1 VSPDSPDDRSQEPG
15 GEPAGAEAPGEPT
28 EVQPATW
35 AGRRAQEQAE
45 DGADDPGEAQ
55 DGADDSG
62 EAQEGADDTGEAQE
76 GADDTGEAQDGA
88 YGDGAGQPTV
98 EADTLAIADQEA
110 AREAALAG
118 VRARTEEQ
126 AAKRRETKGS
136 SATVEA
142 PAVAAADGAASATE
156 VGEEDV
162 EAPEVP
168 PAGPPTPLE
177 EEEEE
182 KPPRVTLWA
191 RFVAASFLIVAS
203 MATATAVSVL
213 VYLSDIAEGLGGLEG
228 LQGNLTEV
236 ESDAPQNFLI
246 LGSDKRTDEAGR
258 GRSDTTMLLRIDP
271 DNQISLLSIPR
282 DLKVDIPGLG
292 EEKFNAAYSYGG
304 PKLTLKVVKQI
315 TGLEIHHVVNV
326 DFLGFAEAVNA
337 IDCVYIDVD
346 RHYYIPPE
354 LDVAEID
361 IEAGYQRLCGLK
373 ALQYVRYRHTDN
385 DLVRSARQQD
395 FLREARQKV
404 PPFSLLN
411 NSGELI
417 DIFKEH
423 TESDID
429 GAATMIGLI
438 ELLFDARNAPVREIH
453 FPATLGGPTDP
464 VTADSEEVQSV
475 VQEFLNGEPEPAEAP
490 QGDGGEREG
499 GRDGDGGGDGGSGD
513 GAGGGEPQPP
523 PEAELADFSATGEQ
537 FAVGLLDDTTDEG
550 TTPILDFPVFYP
562 TRLTPDSAFDDES
575 RAFQI
580 DGPGDDV
587 YRGYKLV
594 VTMPGSFG
602 VPAYYGVSG
611 TDWKDPPILENPSEE
626 REIDGRTYQLFYD
639 GDRLRLVAFKTDRA
653 VYWVN
658 NTLTQEL
665 SEGEMLGIAQSLTEY
680 TG

>member
-1 VSPDSPDDRSQEPG
+1 MSSDSPDERSQEHG
-15 GEPAGAEAPGEPT
+15 DGPAGEGPPGEPT
-28 EVQPATW
+28 EVRPSTW
-35 AGRRAQEQAE
+35 AGRRAQERPEENGAE
-45 DGADDPGEAQ
+45 DGAG
-55 DGADDSG
+55 
-62 EAQEGADDTGEAQE
+62 
-76 GADDTGEAQDGA
+76 
-88 YGDGAGQPTV
+88 GDGIGQPTV
-98 EADTLAIADQEA
+98 ETDTLSIADREA

-118 VRARTEEQ
+118 VRARTEEH
-126 AAKRRETKGS
+126 AAKRRKKPGF
-136 SATVEA
+136 ATVEM
-142 PAVAAADGAASATE
+142 PAVAAADGAGATATE
-156 VGEEDV
+156 VEEEEV

-168 PAGPPTPLE
+168 PVEPPTPLE

-182 KPPRVTLWA
+182 KPARVTLWA

-246 LGSDKRTDEAGR
+246 LGSDKRADEVGR

-282 DLKVDIPGLG
+282 DLKVNIPGLG
-292 EEKFNAAYSYGG
+292 EDRFNAAYSYGG
-304 PKLTLKVVKQI
+304 PKLTLKVVKQL
-315 TGLEIHHVVNV
+315 TGLEINHVVNV

-346 RHYYIPPE
+346 RHYFIPPE
-354 LDVAEID
+354 LNVAEID
-361 IEAGYQRLCGLK
+361 IESGYQRLCGLK

-417 DIFKEH
+417 DIFKDH

-438 ELLFDARNAPVREIH
+438 ELLFDARNAPVHELH
-453 FPATLGGPTDP
+453 FPATIGGPTDP
-464 VTADSEEVQSV
+464 YVTASSEEVQAV
-475 VQEFLNGEPEPAEAP
+475 VQQFLNGEPEPAEAA
-490 QGDGGEREG
+490 QGGGGQGGGEPGE
-499 GRDGDGGGDGGSGD
+499 
-513 GAGGGEPQPP
+513 GAGGGPPEQPQPP
-523 PEAELADFSATGEQ
+523 PETELVDSSVVGGQVAG
-537 FAVGLLDDTTDEG
+537 GLLDDTTENG
-550 TTPILDFPVFYP
+550 STPILDFPVFYP
-562 TRLTPDSAFDDES
+562 TRLTPDSEFDDES

-587 YRGYKLV
+587 YRGYKIV

-602 VPAYYGVSG
+602 ATAYYGVSG
-611 TDWKDPPILENPSEE
+611 TDWRDPPILENPSEE

-639 GDRLRLVAFKTDRA
+639 GDRLRLVAFKTDTA

>member
-1 VSPDSPDDRSQEPG
+1 VRPDSPDERSEEQA
-15 GEPAGAEAPGEPT
+15 GEQPADGAPGEPT
-28 EVQPATW
+28 EVRPSTW
-35 AGRRAQEQAE
+35 AGRQAQEQPEEKEAAE
-45 DGADDPGEAQ
+45 GGAA
-55 DGADDSG
+55 
-62 EAQEGADDTGEAQE
+62 
-76 GADDTGEAQDGA
+76 
-88 YGDGAGQPTV
+88 GDGVGQPTV
-98 EADTLAIADQEA
+98 EADTLSVSDQEA
-110 AREAALAG
+110 AKEAAIAG
-118 VRARTEEQ
+118 VRARAEEG
-126 AAKRRETKGS
+126 AAKRRKKPGF
-136 SATVEA
+136 ATVEM
-142 PAVAAADGAASATE
+142 PAVTAEDEAGAVTEAEGEAAAGP
-156 VGEEDV
+156 
-162 EAPEVP
+162 EAPLVTP
-168 PAGPPTPLE
+168 PVPAG

-182 KPPRVTLWA
+182 KPQRVSLWV
-191 RFVAASFLIVAS
+191 RFVTASFLIVAS

-228 LQGNLTEV
+228 LQGHLTAV
-236 ESDAPQNFLI
+236 ESDSPQNFLI
-246 LGSDKRTDEAGR
+246 LGSDKRTGEAGR

-282 DLKVDIPGLG
+282 DLRVEIPGYG
-292 EEKFNAAYSYGG
+292 VAKFNEAYSIGG
-304 PKLTLKVVKQI
+304 PKLTLKTVTQL
-315 TGLEIHHVVNV
+315 TDLEISHVVNV

-346 RHYYIPPE
+346 RHYYIAPE
-354 LDVAEID
+354 ENVAEID

-411 NSGELI
+411 NSGDLI
-417 DIFKEH
+417 EIFEEH
-423 TESDID
+423 TESDIEKPS
-429 GAATMIGLI
+429 TLI
-438 ELLFDARNAPVREIH
+438 ELIKLLFDARNAPVQEIH
-453 FPATLGGPTDP
+453 FPTESLGDASDP
-464 VTADSEEVQSV
+464 YVRASDEQVAAV
-475 VQEFLNGEPEPAEAP
+475 VQQFLGQAPEPAEP
-490 QGDGGEREG
+490 EGGGGGGQEGG
-499 GRDGDGGGDGGSGD
+499 GRDGDGSGGQ
-513 GAGGGEPQPP
+513 GGGEQPEP
-523 PEAELADFSATGEQ
+523 PPAPEAELIDSSVIGEQ
-537 FAVGLLDDTTDEG
+537 FAVGLLDDTTDAG
-550 TTPILDFPVFYP
+550 TTPILDFPVYYP
-562 TRLTPDSAFDDES
+562 TRLAPSSEFDDES

-587 YRGYKLV
+587 YRGYKIV

-602 VPAYYGVSG
+602 ATAYYGVSG
-611 TDWKDPPILENPSEE
+611 TDWRDPPILENPSEE

>member
-1 VSPDSPDDRSQEPG
+1 
-15 GEPAGAEAPGEPT
+15 
-28 EVQPATW
+28 
-35 AGRRAQEQAE
+35 
-45 DGADDPGEAQ
+45 
-55 DGADDSG
+55 
-62 EAQEGADDTGEAQE
+62 
-76 GADDTGEAQDGA
+76 
-88 YGDGAGQPTV
+88 V
-98 EADTLAIADQEA
+98 EM
-110 AREAALAG
+110 
-118 VRARTEEQ
+118 
-126 AAKRRETKGS
+126 
-136 SATVEA
+136 
-142 PAVAAADGAASATE
+142 PAVAPADGPGATATE
-156 VGEEDV
+156 VEEEEV

-168 PAGPPTPLE
+168 PAKPSAPLE
-177 EEEEE
+177 EEEEDEE
-182 KPPRVTLWA
+182 KPPRVTLWL

-246 LGSDKRTDEAGR
+246 LGSDKRTNEAGR

-282 DLKVDIPGLG
+282 DLKVEIPGLG

-304 PKLTLKVVKQI
+304 PKLTLKVVKQL
-315 TGLEIHHVVNV
+315 TGLEINHVVNV

-346 RHYYIPPE
+346 RHYFIPPE
-354 LDVAEID
+354 LNVAEID

-385 DLVRSARQQD
+385 DLVRAARQQD

-453 FPATLGGPTDP
+453 FPADIGGPTDP
-464 VTADSEEVQSV
+464 FVTADSEEVQAV
-475 VQEFLNGEPEPAEAP
+475 VQQFLNGEPEPAEAE
-490 QGDGGEREG
+490 QGEGDEG
-499 GRDGDGGGDGGSGD
+499 GGGQGGAGSGEGGG
-513 GAGGGEPQPP
+513 AGEPEQPQPP
-523 PEAELADFSATGEQ
+523 PETELIDSSVTGEQ
-537 FAVGLLDDTTDEG
+537 FAVGLLDDTTENG
-550 TTPILDFPVFYP
+550 STPILDFPVFYP
-562 TRLTPDSAFDDES
+562 TRLAPDSQFDDES

-580 DGPGDDV
+580 DGPGDEV
-587 YRGYKLV
+587 YRGYKMV
-594 VTMPGSFG
+594 VTVPGSFG
-602 VPAYYGVSG
+602 ALAYYGVSG